1 MARLNAGAEVAE
13 FLRAR
18 RARLKPADVGLP
30 AGGRRRTPG
39 LRREEVAQLADI
51 SPTYYTFLEQGRD
64 VRPSEP
70 VLEALGRA
78 LRLTPAERAHLH
90 DLVHG
95 GPAVAAK
102 VPDTLLP
109 AVAALVARLDPWP
122 AYVTGRSFDVLACNR
137 AARALWADWPGR
149 PEPERNVL
157 WWTFLDPAA
166 RTVLADWEIV
176 ARAELARLRS
186 ASARHPDDPKFT
198 ELIGRLQE
206 GSAEARRWWPE
217 HDVVPLSSG
226 VKRVRH
232 PALGVIEFQ
241 HVVLQVA
248 DDPEQK
254 LVTFTAAP
262 PDAARIAALIG
273 A

>member
-1 MARLNAGAEVAE
+1 M
-13 FLRAR
+13 
-18 RARLKPADVGLP
+18 
-30 AGGRRRTPG
+30 
-39 LRREEVAQLADI
+39 
-51 SPTYYTFLEQGRD
+51 
-64 VRPSEP
+64 
-70 VLEALGRA
+70 
-78 LRLTPAERAHLH
+78 
-90 DLVHG
+90 
-95 GPAVAAK
+95 
-102 VPDTLLP
+102 
-109 AVAALVARLDPWP
+109 
-122 AYVTGRSFDVLACNR
+122 
-137 AARALWADWPGR
+137 
-149 PEPERNVL
+149 
-157 WWTFLDPAA
+157 
-166 RTVLADWEIV
+166 

-232 PALGVIEFQ
+232 PDLGVIEFQ

-254 LVTFTAAP
+254 LVTFTATP
-262 PDAARIAALIG
+262 QDSERIAALLG